1 MWWAADAPLFDSIVH
16 PGPDEGFVAVYPQ
29 WPAPDQRAA
38 LVAVVDRASLP
49 TPKGMMQGLADGTTV
64 VVQCGAQTH
73 TLDLS
78 RAAPGRTRTPP
89 WDLVPRRGWE
99 VVPEPLAVEELGW
112 RETVALGIVFIA
124 FIPLVYVR
132 ALVVFDGDRVE
143 ARQTTAVITAGLGSV
158 ILGAVVYAYIRA
170 KYRGDADGGRDQT

>member
-112 RETVALGIVFIA
+112 REKVVLGCLFIA
-124 FIPLVYVR
+124 FVPLLYWR
-132 ALVVFDGDRVE
+132 ALDVSDGDRVE
-143 ARQTTAVITAGLGSV
+143 ARQTTVVITAGLGSV
-158 ILGAVVYAYIRA
+158 ILGALIYGRVRA
-170 KYRGDADGGRDQT
+170 KCRRDADAGRDRA